1 MDEPLDRQNN
11 IKVPRPYDSTQEQ
24 VLRDMYD
31 KKVSEVLRS
40 SALLGAIPEG
50 EDTPEYE
57 VYEDDATDPYAR
69 QERDTFDTYDRFLNA
84 EVLLPIAGEMLTGKV
99 DAYRKSTSSRERN
112 PRLARLYTVKYPD
125 DDLLCRGNVIG
136 RSMHSMYE

>member
-50 EDTPEYE
+50 EDTPENE

-69 QERDTFDTYDRFLNA
+69 QERDTFDTYDRF
-84 EVLLPIAGEMLTGKV
+84 
-99 DAYRKSTSSRERN
+99 
-112 PRLARLYTVKYPD
+112 
-125 DDLLCRGNVIG
+125 
-136 RSMHSMYE
+136 

>member
-1 MDEPLDRQNN
+1 
-11 IKVPRPYDSTQEQ
+11 
-24 VLRDMYD
+24 MYD

-50 EDTPEYE
+50 EDTPENE

>member
-1 MDEPLDRQNN
+1 
-11 IKVPRPYDSTQEQ
+11 
-24 VLRDMYD
+24 MYD

-84 EVLLPIAGEMLTGKV
+84 EVLLPIA
-99 DAYRKSTSSRERN
+99 SQISR
-112 PRLARLYTVKYPD
+112 
-125 DDLLCRGNVIG
+125 
-136 RSMHSMYE
+136 